1 MSSVSV
7 AVKFID
13 ALLMLST
20 STTLSSV
27 LSVSFKLISLLTFV
41 NDMTIMT
48 GHYHQVTLDQGQQID
63 HHSVVSLAIHQIIS
77 SGKII
82 SFDAILSTKP
92 LIRVVNIG
100 SLSIQTPCS
109 FVSSL
114 HLTST
119 VVTRMLQFAC

>member
-13 ALLMLST
+13 ALLMLC
-20 STTLSSV
+20 TLSSV

-63 HHSVVSLAIHQIIS
+63 HHSVVGQIHQIIS
-77 SGKII
+77 FCRQNHII
-82 SFDAILSTKP
+82 
-92 LIRVVNIG
+92 
-100 SLSIQTPCS
+100 
-109 FVSSL
+109 
-114 HLTST
+114 
-119 VVTRMLQFAC
+119 